1 MIQLQVFSSQ
11 VNELKEE
18 KKKLQVELETR
29 NKEMET
35 RNKEM
40 EEIKYELEKNKAAA
54 SKPIR
59 SFWLTEPYNYQKKV
73 ESLKEELMK
82 QINQEEE
89 QQQDTCQNV
98 KEQLETNNTE
108 NSSSS
113 DSQETSGDIDVVVN
127 DDYKF
132 ICLRNMSDQDK
143 PLGGRQLKV
152 QINNSEPITY
162 TFHPSMKLKA
172 GDKVTFCH
180 PDSEYYAVLGDLMWE
195 DLKSWKSGDRVQVS
209 LQ

>member
-18 KKKLQVELETR
+18 KKKLQE
-29 NKEMET
+29 EMET

-40 EEIKYELEKNKAAA
+40 KEIK
-54 SKPIR
+54 
-59 SFWLTEPYNYQKKV
+59 
-73 ESLKEELMK
+73 
-82 QINQEEE
+82 
-89 QQQDTCQNV
+89 D
-98 KEQLETNNTE
+98 E

-113 DSQETSGDIDVVVN
+113 VTLETLRDIDVVVN
-127 DDYKF
+127 PKDCY
-132 ICLRNMSDQDK
+132 IVLRNMSDQDK

-162 TFHPSMKLKA
+162 TFDSSKELKA
-172 GDKVTFCH
+172 GKSVTIYRPGFATLS
-180 PDSEYYAVLGDLMWE
+180 PDPGDLVWE
-195 DLKSWKSGDRVQVS
+195 ELKSWMFGDRVQVS